1 MRIRKWCKGE
11 PDPKGY
17 ALKKAQLVELERLCQ
32 RGAVDV
38 FYGDESHLCS
48 TGYTPYGWQF
58 LGEAAHTAVEKG
70 YKINV

>member
-1 MRIRKWCKGE
+1 M
-11 PDPKGY
+11 
-17 ALKKAQLVELERLCQ
+17 ELERLCQ

-58 LGEAAHTAVEKG
+58 LGEAVHTAVEKG